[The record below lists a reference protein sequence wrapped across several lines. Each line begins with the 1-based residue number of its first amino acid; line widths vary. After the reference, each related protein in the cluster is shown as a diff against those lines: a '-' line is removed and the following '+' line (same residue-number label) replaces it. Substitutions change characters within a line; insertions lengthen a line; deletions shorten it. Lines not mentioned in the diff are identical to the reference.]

1 MSPPTP
7 APLAPVV
14 VEPTHP
20 CVRCGR
26 QISLDASM
34 CEDCN
39 PLGLSQPATSQ
50 AHGTVFLA
58 IAAAVVLLAVA
69 GKLAL
74 SGVGPFQGEVSAVQ
88 AAEGGLSV
96 SLTVHNQGTK
106 AGATTCRVTEASRHG
121 TGPAAV
127 LLSPKVE
134 PGGSLTFSTTVA
146 QFGPSPQP
154 LAVECQSP

>member
-1 MSPPTP
+1 
-7 APLAPVV
+7 
-14 VEPTHP
+14 
-20 CVRCGR
+20 
-26 QISLDASM
+26 M

-58 IAAAVVLLAVA
+58 IAAAVVILAVA
-69 GKLAL
+69 GKVAL

-106 AGATTCRVTEASRHG
+106 AGSTTCRVTESARHG
-121 TGPAAV
+121 TGPAAI

-134 PGGSLTFSTTVA
+134 PGSSLTFATTVT
-146 QFGPSPQP
+146 QFGTSPQP

>member
-1 MSPPTP
+1 
-7 APLAPVV
+7 
-14 VEPTHP
+14 
-20 CVRCGR
+20 
-26 QISLDASM
+26 M

-39 PLGLSQPATSQ
+39 PLGLAQPATSQ

-74 SGVGPFQGEVSAVQ
+74 SGVGPFQGEVSGVQ
-88 AAEGGLSV
+88 AVEGGLSV
-96 SLTVHNQGTK
+96 SLTVHNHGTK
-106 AGATTCRVTEASRHG
+106 AGSTTCRVTETSRSG

-127 LLSPKVE
+127 LLSPKIE
-134 PGGSLTFSTTVA
+134 PGASLTFATTVT
-146 QFGPSPQP
+146 QFGALPQQ

>member
-1 MSPPTP
+1 
-7 APLAPVV
+7 
-14 VEPTHP
+14 
-20 CVRCGR
+20 
-26 QISLDASM
+26 M

-58 IAAAVVLLAVA
+58 IAAAVVILAVA

-74 SGVGPFQGEVSAVQ
+74 SGVGPFRGEVSGVQ
-88 AAEGGLSV
+88 AAEGGLLV
-96 SLTVHNQGTK
+96 SLTVHNEGTS
-106 AGATTCRVTEASRHG
+106 AGSTTCRVTEVSRHG

-127 LLSPKVE
+127 LLSPRVE
-134 PGGSLTFSTTVA
+134 PAGSLTFSTTVA
-146 QFGPSPQP
+146 QFGVSPQP